1 MSDIERSIELLHD
14 KIDKL
19 SEKIN
24 TMPCQVNI
32 NRIKNLEK
40 IVYGAV
46 KIILVTFIVS
56 VVSLVFYQTTGK
68 TEVVKKV
75 EKTNTQ

>member
-1 MSDIERSIELLHD
+1 MSDIERSIELLHEKFD
-14 KIDKL
+14 KM